1 MLDALTHLATAAENA
16 GDDDAALQAAQRQ
29 LTLEPSGSRPL
40 LCHARVGR
48 RGQRAAALA
57 QYNRCRQVL
66 AEEFGGEPDG
76 ETTALVAQIERGVF
90 DKATKRQGEGV
101 TG

>member
-1 MLDALTHLATAAENA
+1 MA
-16 GDDDAALQAAQRQ
+16 
-29 LTLEPSGSRPL
+29 GSRPL